1 MTPEQ
6 RTYTRAQIAALKPC
20 SLGKLGVFKGRDA
33 LTVAEAL
40 EAGASI
46 DDLLWVAGRLGLK
59 TECVRFAIAC
69 ARRVA
74 HLNPDPRVQ
83 AAIDAAQAW
92 MDNPTDDNRAAWA
105 AAWNAAWEAECAARA
120 ARAAGDAARA
130 AWDAA
135 GAARAAGDA
144 ERMAQ
149 RALFIEIFGGSHDA

>member
-20 SLGKLGVFKGRDA
+20 SLDKLRVFKGRKT

-69 ARRVA
+69 AQRVA
-74 HLNPDPRVQ
+74 Q
-83 AAIDAAQAW
+83 QEIK
-92 MDNPTDDNRAAWA
+92 TDD
-105 AAWNAAWEAECAARA
+105 
-120 ARAAGDAARA
+120 
-130 AWDAA
+130 
-135 GAARAAGDA
+135 
-144 ERMAQ
+144 
-149 RALFIEIFGGSHDA
+149 